1 MARRCPT
8 PSPVWSSRTS
18 PPLPPELNQGSDWV
32 VMGRIAAP
40 FGIKG
45 WVKVQPYS
53 EAPDTLMD
61 FESWRV
67 GHGEQQMHYTV
78 ETIQDHGKALVAKLA
93 GIDDRDAAY
102 ALRGQEISV
111 AKSAL
116 PPPKENEFYW
126 SDLIGL
132 TVVNREGIELGKID
146 SLMESGAND
155 LLVVKGAREHL
166 IPFVAAFVGKVDL
179 AGGTIEVD
187 WGEDY

>member
-1 MARRCPT
+1 MSQP
-8 PSPVWSSRTS
+8 
-18 PPLPPELNQGSDWV
+18 NDWV

-45 WVKVQPYS
+45 WVKVQPFS
-53 EAPDTLMD
+53 EDPGTLMD

-67 GHGEQQMHYTV
+67 GRGEQQTQYTV
-78 ETIQDHGKALVAKLA
+78 EAIQDHSNTLIAKLV

-111 AKSAL
+111 AKSDL
-116 PPPKENEFYW
+116 PPPEENAFYW

-132 TVVNREGIELGKID
+132 TVINREGIELGKVD

-155 LLVVKGAREHL
+155 LLVVKGARAHL
-166 IPFVAAFVGKVDL
+166 IPFVAAFIGEVDL

>member
-1 MARRCPT
+1 
-8 PSPVWSSRTS
+8 
-18 PPLPPELNQGSDWV
+18 
-32 VMGRIAAP
+32 MGRIAAP

-45 WVKVQPYS
+45 WVKVQPYTDD
-53 EAPDTLMD
+53 PGTLMG

-67 GHGEQQMHYTV
+67 GRGEQQAHYSV
-78 ETIQDHGKALVAKLA
+78 ETVQDHGKALIAKLA
-93 GIDDRDAAY
+93 GIDDRDAAF

-111 AKSAL
+111 AKGDL
-116 PPPKENEFYW
+116 PPPEDNEFYW

-132 TVVNREGIELGKID
+132 KVVNREGVELGKVD

-155 LLVVKGAREHL
+155 LLVVKGTRDHL
-166 IPFVAAFVGKVDL
+166 IPFIAAFVGKVDV

>member
-1 MARRCPT
+1 
-8 PSPVWSSRTS
+8 
-18 PPLPPELNQGSDWV
+18 
-32 VMGRIAAP
+32 MGRIAAP
-40 FGIKG
+40 FGVKG
-45 WVKVQPYS
+45 WVKVQPFS
-53 EAPDTLMD
+53 EDPGALMD

-67 GHGEQQMHYTV
+67 GRSEQQKHYSV
-78 ETIQDHGKALVAKLA
+78 EAIQDHGKALVAKLA
-93 GIDDRDAAY
+93 GVDDRDAAY

-111 AKSAL
+111 AKRDL
-116 PPPKENEFYW
+116 PPPEENEFYW

-132 TVVNREGIELGKID
+132 TVVNREGVELGKVD

-166 IPFVAAFVGKVDL
+166 IPFVAAFVGEVDL

>member
-1 MARRCPT
+1 
-8 PSPVWSSRTS
+8 
-18 PPLPPELNQGSDWV
+18 
-32 VMGRIAAP
+32 MGRIAAP

-45 WVKVQPYS
+45 WVKIQPYS
-53 EAPDTLMD
+53 EDPGTLMD
-61 FESWRV
+61 FVSWRV
-67 GHGEQQMHYTV
+67 GRGEQQAHYTV
-78 ETIQDHGKALVAKLA
+78 GIVQDHGKALVAKLA

-111 AKSAL
+111 AKRDL
-116 PPPKENEFYW
+116 PPPEENEFYW

-132 TVVNREGIELGKID
+132 TVINREGIELGKVD
-146 SLMESGAND
+146 SLMEGGAND
-155 LLVVKGAREHL
+155 LLVIKGAREHL

>member
-1 MARRCPT
+1 
-8 PSPVWSSRTS
+8 
-18 PPLPPELNQGSDWV
+18 
-32 VMGRIAAP
+32 MGRIAAP

-45 WVKVQPYS
+45 WVKVQSYTEDPG
-53 EAPDTLMD
+53 TLMD

-67 GHGEQQMHYTV
+67 GRGEQQMHYSV
-78 ETIQDHGKALVAKLA
+78 EAVQDHGKALVAKLA
-93 GIDDRDAAY
+93 GIDDRDAAF

-116 PPPKENEFYW
+116 PPPEENEFYW

-132 TVVNREGIELGKID
+132 KVVNRQGVELGTVD

-155 LLVVKGAREHL
+155 LLVVKGTSEHL
-166 IPFVAAFVGKVDL
+166 IPFIAAFVSKVDL

>member
-1 MARRCPT
+1 V
-8 PSPVWSSRTS
+8 S
-18 PPLPPELNQGSDWV
+18 QGSDWI

-45 WVKVQPYS
+45 WVKVQAFS
-53 EAPDTLMD
+53 EDPSTLMD

-67 GHGEQQMHYTV
+67 GRGAEHKLYTV
-78 ETIQDHGKALVAKLA
+78 EAIQDHSNTLVAKLA

-111 AKSAL
+111 ARSDL
-116 PPPKENEFYW
+116 PPPEENEYYW

-132 TVVNREGIELGKID
+132 TAVNREGIELGKVD
-146 SLMESGAND
+146 SLMETGAHD
-155 LLVVKGAREHL
+155 VLVIKGKREHL
-166 IPFVAAFVGKVDL
+166 IPFVAQFVGKVDM
-179 AGGTIEVD
+179 AGRQIEVD

>member
-1 MARRCPT
+1 MD
-8 PSPVWSSRTS
+8 
-18 PPLPPELNQGSDWV
+18 NDWV
-32 VMGRIAAP
+32 VMGRVAAP
-40 FGIKG
+40 FGVKG
-45 WVKVQPYS
+45 WIKVQPYS
-53 EAPDTLMD
+53 EDPAALMD

-67 GHGEQQMHYTV
+67 GRGEQQTNYTV

-93 GIDDRDAAY
+93 GVDDRDAAY

-116 PPPKENEFYW
+116 PPPEEGEYYW

-132 TVVNREGIELGKID
+132 TVVNREGVELGKVD

-179 AGGTIEVD
+179 AGARIEVD

>member
-1 MARRCPT
+1 
-8 PSPVWSSRTS
+8 
-18 PPLPPELNQGSDWV
+18 
-32 VMGRIAAP
+32 MGRIAAP
-40 FGIKG
+40 FGVKG
-45 WVKVQPYS
+45 WVKVQPFS
-53 EAPDTLMD
+53 EDPGALMD

-67 GHGEQQMHYTV
+67 GRGERQTHYTV
-78 ETIQDHGKALVAKLA
+78 EAVQDHGKTLVAKLA

-116 PPPKENEFYW
+116 PPPEENEFYW

-132 TVVNREGIELGKID
+132 KVVNHEGIELGTVD

-155 LLVVKGAREHL
+155 LLVVKGTREYL

-179 AGGTIEVD
+179 SGGTIEVE

>member
-1 MARRCPT
+1 V
-8 PSPVWSSRTS
+8 S
-18 PPLPPELNQGSDWV
+18 QGSDWI

-45 WVKVQPYS
+45 WVKVQPFS
-53 EAPDTLMD
+53 DDPGTLMD

-67 GHGEQQMHYTV
+67 GRDTEQALYTV
-78 ETIQDHGKALVAKLA
+78 ETIQEHSNALVAKLE

-111 AKSAL
+111 ERSKL
-116 PPPKENEFYW
+116 PPPEENEYYW

-132 TVVNREGIELGKID
+132 TAVNREGVELGKVD
-146 SLMESGAND
+146 SLMETGAQD
-155 LLVVKGAREHL
+155 VLVIKGKREHL
-166 IPFVAAFVGKVDL
+166 IPFIAQFVGKVDV
-179 AGGTIEVD
+179 AGGLIEVD

>member
-1 MARRCPT
+1 LA
-8 PSPVWSSRTS
+8 
-18 PPLPPELNQGSDWV
+18 EQEAWV
-32 VMGRIAAP
+32 VMGRVAAP

-53 EAPDTLMD
+53 EDPDALAD

-67 GHGEQQMHYTV
+67 GHDGQQVHYTV
-78 ETIQDHGKALVAKLA
+78 EAVQDHGNALVAKLA

-102 ALRGQEISV
+102 ALRGQEVSV
-111 AKSAL
+111 PRSAL
-116 PPPKENEFYW
+116 PAPEENAFYW

-132 TVVNREGIELGKID
+132 TAVNREGIELGRVD
-146 SLMESGAND
+146 SLMETGAHD
-155 LLVVKGAREHL
+155 ILVVRGKRQHL
-166 IPFVAAFVGKVDL
+166 IPFVAAFVGRVDL

>member
-1 MARRCPT
+1 
-8 PSPVWSSRTS
+8 
-18 PPLPPELNQGSDWV
+18 
-32 VMGRIAAP
+32 MGRIAAP

-45 WVKVQPYS
+45 WIKVQPYS
-53 EAPDTLMD
+53 EDPGTLMD
-61 FESWRV
+61 FASWRL
-67 GHGEQQMHYTV
+67 GRGEQQAHYSV
-78 ETIQDHGKALVAKLA
+78 EAVQDHGKALVAKLA

-102 ALRGQEISV
+102 ALRGQAISV
-111 AKSAL
+111 AKRDL
-116 PPPKENEFYW
+116 PPPEENEFYW

-132 TVVNREGIELGKID
+132 TVVNREGAELGKVD
-146 SLMESGAND
+146 SLMEGGAND

>member
-1 MARRCPT
+1 
-8 PSPVWSSRTS
+8 
-18 PPLPPELNQGSDWV
+18 
-32 VMGRIAAP
+32 MGRIAAP

-45 WVKVQPYS
+45 WVKVQPFS
-53 EAPDTLMD
+53 EDPGTLMD

-67 GHGEQQMHYTV
+67 GRGEQQAQYSV
-78 ETIQDHGKALVAKLA
+78 EAIQDHGKALVAKLV

-111 AKSAL
+111 AKSEL
-116 PPPKENEFYW
+116 PPPEEGEFYW

-132 TVVNREGIELGKID
+132 KVVNREGVNLGTVD
-146 SLMESGAND
+146 SLMESGTND
-155 LLVVKGAREHL
+155 LLVVKGARDHL
-166 IPFVAAFVGKVDL
+166 IPFIEAFVGKVDV

>member
-1 MARRCPT
+1 M
-8 PSPVWSSRTS
+8 SQSD
-18 PPLPPELNQGSDWV
+18 DWV

-45 WVKVQPYS
+45 WVKIQPFS
-53 EAPDTLMD
+53 EDPGTLLD

-67 GHGEQQMHYTV
+67 GRGAQQTHYSV
-78 ETIQDHGKALVAKLA
+78 EAAQDHGKALVAKLA

-116 PPPKENEFYW
+116 PPPEENEFYW

-132 TVVNREGIELGKID
+132 RVVNRQGIELGTVD

-155 LLVVKGAREHL
+155 LLVVKGARAHL
-166 IPFVAAFVGKVDL
+166 IPFIAAFVGQVDL